1 MARFLIALGLL
12 ALACG
17 CGASAPPAALSG
29 LWSPGPAACEAQ
41 VGVRFTPRAIV
52 AAYQEQ
58 SETLFASPRYEVLAG
73 ESLRVRIEYAL
84 PRRTGAPHVAG
95 AHGVLVL
102 AFGADGALHAESHTL
117 MDGRTGA
124 ARVRLED
131 DPAQTLLSLR
141 PCGPRPGRATG
152 LRGLS

>member
-1 MARFLIALGLL
+1 MARVLIALSLL
-12 ALACG
+12 TLACG
-17 CGASAPPAALSG
+17 CGAPAPPSALAG

-41 VGVRFTPRAIV
+41 VGVRFTARAIV
-52 AAYQEQ
+52 AAYQDQ
-58 SETLFASPRYEVLAG
+58 SETLFAQPRYQVLPG
-73 ESLRVRIEYAL
+73 EPFRVRIEYAL
-84 PRRTGAPHVAG
+84 PRRAGAPRVAG

-102 AFGADGALHAESHTL
+102 ALGGDGALAAESHAL

-131 DPAQTLLSLR
+131 DPAQSLLALR